1 MGWGCHPDTLSMA
14 SAHHQ
19 ATAIAGEA
27 GTLEYLR
34 TYRDAYQEEASR
46 NPMRGG
52 SEYIARIDAAIHQ
65 WSASEQP
72 DFSELLIPGMVG
84 TRSSAQTSN

>member
-1 MGWGCHPDTLSMA
+1 MSSRHAKTMA

-19 ATAIAGEA
+19 AKDVAGET

-34 TYRDAYQEEASR
+34 AYRDAYQEEVSR

-52 SEYIARIDAAIHQ
+52 SDYIARIDAAIHH
-65 WSASEQP
+65 WSAGEQP
-72 DFSELLIPGMVG
+72 DFSEVLIPGMVG
-84 TRSSAQTSN
+84 TRSSAKTSN